1 MRRVETTASGNRWT
15 PMAACMTTFMLLVDI
30 PIVNVALVL
39 PVGFAAVAVGSV
51 AAAVLVRKRVEAPD
65 PRSNQLPAQRCPLQA
80 KAP

>member
-1 MRRVETTASGNRWT
+1 MRRVEATASGNRWT

-30 PIVNVALVL
+30 TIVDVALVL
-39 PVGFAAVAVGSV
+39 PVGFAAVAV

-65 PRSNQLPAQRCPLQA
+65 PRSNQLPDQRYPLQA